1 MEVFQHVEGRLEKK
15 LEYWQKKQNSV
26 LRWVFVFLI
35 LVILSFVFNH
45 FFLEM
50 LILTLALALLFFI
63 YCYQRVLILSSIQG
77 HTWTNKNT

>member
-1 MEVFQHVEGRLEKK
+1 MEVCRHVEGRLEKK

-50 LILTLALALLFFI
+50 LILTLASVLLFFI

-77 HTWTNKNT
+77 HTWTDKNT